1 MAANNQGK
9 FWQYHDKLFEDT
21 QKLEDSHL
29 EQYASDLGLN
39 MEQFKADIAAPKTAE
54 IVKKHD
60 AQCVAIGASG
70 TPAFFV
76 NGRYMSGAVPFDQFK
91 PVIDE
96 ELKKAKKL
104 VADGVPRGEVY
115 NAILAEGKKQPGGA
129 LDSKVHKFD
138 VSKSPAD
145 GPATAV
151 ATLVVFSDFQ

>member
-1 MAANNQGK
+1 MVRLSRCRTPSQAGKASGRQTLAPAIQKGAASSQLSGRDIK
-9 FWQYHDKLFEDT
+9 DSCFLSRRDAEKLTKSSNADPFGRD
-21 QKLEDSHL
+21 
-29 EQYASDLGLN
+29 GLN
-39 MEQFKADIAAPKTAE
+39 LSEA
-54 IVKKHD
+54 
-60 AQCVAIGASG
+60 
-70 TPAFFV
+70 
-76 NGRYMSGAVPFDQFK
+76 
-91 PVIDE
+91 

-104 VADGVPRGEVY
+104 DADGVPRGEVY